1 MRKLTLLV
9 AFLMAFSITLVS
21 MSGCAKKQ
29 APPPKEEPAAG
40 QMEEAAPDTTA
51 VMEEPAE

>member
-1 MRKLTLLV
+1 LRKLTLLV